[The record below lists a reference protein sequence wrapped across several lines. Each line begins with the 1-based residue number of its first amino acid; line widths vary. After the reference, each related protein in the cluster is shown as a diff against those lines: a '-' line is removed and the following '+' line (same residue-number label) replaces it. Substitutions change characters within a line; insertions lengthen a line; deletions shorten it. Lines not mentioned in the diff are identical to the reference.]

1 MTARKRTPAHDSQAI
16 LDVERTWWT
25 SGGCKDHAIRDQ
37 LDISR
42 SQYYR
47 RLAGLLDD
55 PRAYDYDPLT
65 IVRLRRRRT
74 ARRKAR
80 IEGHVLGPGLR

>member
-1 MTARKRTPAHDSQAI
+1 MSARRRTLAQQDQAI
-16 LDVERTWWT
+16 LDLERTWWT
-25 SGGCKDHAIRDQ
+25 GGGCKDHAIRDQ

-47 RLAGLLDD
+47 RLAGLLDNQQ
-55 PRAYDYDPLT
+55 AYDYDPLT
-65 IVRLRRRRT
+65 ISRLRRRRV